1 MGKSENDEREQKI
14 LDAAVNLFLHYG
26 YDKTT
31 VSDIAREA
39 GVSKGAIY
47 LHFASKDALLEALI
61 TRETMTY
68 AEKWLALIDADP
80 RGGAIGGMYK
90 NSLYA
95 LSSSDFMAAM
105 FRQDG
110 RILGNYLRK
119 PGNLFIEMRDAQEES
134 SRLVFVKMMQD
145 AGVMRSDIDARV
157 VAHIMDMLAFGL
169 VGMDDFLDKEKTP
182 PAADVIEGIA
192 SIMDRALTPENVDSD
207 KGKAILRQIADAG
220 RQQLATMKNEK
231 GNEES

>member
-1 MGKSENDEREQKI
+1 MAKSDDEGRRQRI
-14 LDAAVNLFLHYG
+14 LDTAVSLFTHYG

-47 LHFASKDALLEALI
+47 LHFESKDALLEALI
-61 TRETMTY
+61 VRETMTY
-68 AEKWLALIDADP
+68 ANTWLSMIDADP
-80 RGGAIGGMYK
+80 KGGTIGGMYK
-90 NSLYA
+90 NSLVA

-119 PGNLFIEMRDAQEES
+119 PGNLFIEMRNKQEQS
-134 SRLVFVKMMQD
+134 DRYLFVKMMQD
-145 AGVMRSDIDARV
+145 AGVMRRDVDAKI

-169 VGMDDFLDKEKTP
+169 VGMDDFMPKEKMP
-182 PAADVIEGIA
+182 PMEEVIDGIA
-192 SIMDRALTPENVDSD
+192 LMMDRAFTPDDVDVE
-207 KGKAILRQIADAG
+207 KGKAILRQIANAG
-220 RQQLATMKNEK
+220 LQQFEAMKNE
-231 GNEES
+231 NQ

>member
-1 MGKSENDEREQKI
+1 MAKPENEEREQKI
-14 LDAAVNLFLHYG
+14 LNAAVTLFLHYG

-39 GVSKGAIY
+39 GISKGAIY
-47 LHFASKDALLEALI
+47 LHFKSKDALLEALI
-61 TRETMTY
+61 TRETMAY
-68 AEKWLALIDADP
+68 AEKWLHLIEADP
-80 RGGAIGGMYK
+80 RGGTIGGMYK

-119 PGNLFIEMRDAQEES
+119 PGNLFMKMRAGQEQS
-134 SRLVFVKMMQD
+134 SRFVFVKMMQD
-145 AGVMRSDIDARV
+145 AGLMRQEIDAKV

-169 VGMDDFLDKEKTP
+169 VGIDDVLGKKNIP
-182 PAADVIEGIA
+182 PFADVIEGIA
-192 SIMDRALTPENVDSD
+192 TIMDSALTPDNVDSEA
-207 KGKAILRQIADAG
+207 GKAILRQVADAG
-220 RQQLATMKNEK
+220 RREFETMKRSEQ
-231 GNEES
+231 S